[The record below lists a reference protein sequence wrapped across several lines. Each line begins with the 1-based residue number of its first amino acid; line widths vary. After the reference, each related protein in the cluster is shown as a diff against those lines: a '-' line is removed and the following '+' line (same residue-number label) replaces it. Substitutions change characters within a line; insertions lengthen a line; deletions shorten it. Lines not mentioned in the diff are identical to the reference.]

1 MAPPCLL
8 LQLAAAVVA
17 AMCAAAV
24 AATQQASP
32 ARRGGLRPLPLNYRV
47 LTQGRYKRNQ
57 QLTCPDPKTKQP
69 GCMARCES
77 RCPDQCIVVCP
88 GCKTYCST

>member
-17 AMCAAAV
+17 AMCAAAAAA

-32 ARRGGLRPLPLNYRV
+32 ARPLPLNYRV